1 MSNSVAGTVARLV
14 LPDLSATTRDGAL
27 AEMSQQLAEAGAIKD
42 PAALTERLLERE
54 RLGCTGLGGGIGLPH
69 CKWKGLDD
77 VLLAIGRSRKGVD
90 FGSSDGVPVT
100 LIFLLL
106 SPVDA
111 PGLHLQA
118 LARISRRLKSP
129 GLAQRLRQVES
140 AEALADVWKE
150 AYAAVPLEVHG

>member
-1 MSNSVAGTVARLV
+1 
-14 LPDLSATTRDGAL
+14 
-27 AEMSQQLAEAGAIKD
+27 
-42 PAALTERLLERE
+42 
-54 RLGCTGLGGGIGLPH
+54 LPH

-129 GLAQRLRQVES
+129 GLAQSLRQVES
-140 AEALADVWKE
+140 AEALADVWRE